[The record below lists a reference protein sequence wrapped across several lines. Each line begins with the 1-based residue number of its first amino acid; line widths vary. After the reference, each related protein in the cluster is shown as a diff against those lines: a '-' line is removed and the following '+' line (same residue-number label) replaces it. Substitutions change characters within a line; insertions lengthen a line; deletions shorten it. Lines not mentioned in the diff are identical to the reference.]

1 MCSAKLAS
9 PGAAMSNDMADTQ
22 TAVHL
27 SEIGQIGLTVRD
39 LARARDFYQNTLGMQ
54 FLFDAGTMAFFQC
67 GTVRLMIGASDK
79 PLSGEGAILYFRVA
93 DIRGVHS
100 ALKNRGVTFV
110 EEPHLVAKM
119 KSHDLWMSFLK
130 DPDGNTLAL
139 MSEIAPPPPE
149 EPGR

>member
-1 MCSAKLAS
+1 
-9 PGAAMSNDMADTQ
+9 MSNHIADPQ
-22 TAVHL
+22 AAPHL
-27 SEIGQIGLTVRD
+27 GEIGQIALTVHD
-39 LARARDFYQNTLGMQ
+39 LARARDFYQNILGMQ

-100 ALKNRGVTFV
+100 ALKNRGVTFI
-110 EEPHLVAKM
+110 EEPHLVARM
-119 KSHDLWMSFLK
+119 KNHDLWMSFLK

-139 MSEIAPPPPE
+139 MSEITPPPPE